1 MRSMDYKEAVQLA
14 RAGDGRGFEC
24 LYESTYQS
32 KYYLALQYMKQ
43 KEAAEDVLQ
52 DAYVRA
58 FTRLDTLEAPERFP
72 AWLGQIVANTA
83 KNALA
88 KNQPL
93 LFTDVAE
100 EMEDFAELMADEG
113 VASQPELAYTMEETR
128 ALVHELLDALS
139 DEQRLCMLMF
149 HLEGASIKEIA
160 QTLGCSENTVKSR
173 LNYGRKNLKAKAEEL
188 QEKGYT
194 LYNIAPL
201 PLLLLLLRGDQSYM
215 LAEGAIQAGSR
226 MVADRVFARLPG
238 IGAAPGYGQAAAPGA
253 EKEGIQAG
261 AAKSGFLH
269 TAAGKAA
276 AAIVSL
282 CLLGGVFYGITQ
294 MAKQE
299 PPEEPKQ
306 ESPEE
311 PKEPKQEEQQETESE
326 PDVPE
331 ETGQKAVN
339 VTDADYPNLLEG
351 NLTKEELEFI
361 LAYGP
366 ETLTTQGLPD
376 AQYPLILNCWCEA
389 AKASGRFLT
398 PVGSDA
404 NYRDGYRVDDVNRYL
419 SSFTEY
425 RFTED
430 NDSDTPYGN
439 DVDGGV
445 IWVAP
450 AELSFE
456 ATAAV
461 TDAAYFEDMM
471 AVHFSYEKNSY
482 EQGIVTADKTAILKK
497 TANGRFQIITIEEGT
512 APLEGTDAKADGEDT
527 ETENENM
534 ASIRTIYERVL
545 KSVQS
550 QEEGYGFPNAK
561 GSTDYRYFLWD
572 MDGDGVQELI
582 VGAMFEEDVFE
593 MYDVR
598 VFAVSQDSSGYTTKT
613 IAGDVVSMGV
623 CLPSDGKGLYSVG
636 MSRGTGVTDVY
647 RMGIEGDALSLGS
660 SPELTY
666 TMGDNTGAQF
676 ANSNPYAEWI
686 SVSNLEGLM
695 GSE

>member
-1 MRSMDYKEAVQLA
+1 MDYKEAVQLA

>member
-1 MRSMDYKEAVQLA
+1 MDYKEAVQLA
-14 RAGDGRGFEC
+14 RAGDERGFEC
-24 LYESTYQS
+24 LYENTYQS

-113 VASQPELAYTMEETR
+113 VASQPELAYTMEETMT
-128 ALVHELLDALS
+128 LVHELLDALS
-139 DEQRLCMLMF
+139 DEQRLCVLMF

-226 MVADRVFARLPG
+226 MVADRVFAQLPG
-238 IGAAPGYGQAAAPGA
+238 IGAAHGYGQAAASGI
-253 EKEGIQAG
+253 EKAEGIGTG

-660 SPELTY
+660 SSELTY